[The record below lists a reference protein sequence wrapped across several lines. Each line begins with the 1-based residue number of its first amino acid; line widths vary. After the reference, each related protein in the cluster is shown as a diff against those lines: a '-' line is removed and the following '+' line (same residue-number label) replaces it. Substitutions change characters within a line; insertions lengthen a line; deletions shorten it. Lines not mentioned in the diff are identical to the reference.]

1 MRSLPRTPTRAAAGP
16 ADIGTA
22 HIRPADLSTADL
34 STADISTAPRSSDPP
49 AGHLLVRPLLPGV
62 RPCRRADGAIQLGAH
77 PIHGVVLTGM
87 SRRESVQ
94 VTRML
99 ERLAVAT
106 GPIEATVLSRVSGL
120 ALSRVAEVA
129 GLITDAGLVVSS
141 VSVAAHADEAL
152 WTLSRRRLGEERIMV
167 SGTLSPLGAR
177 RAGARVVVD
186 GHGRLVS
193 ELTRLL
199 RAAGVRRLRS
209 GWYAAV
215 GDDLTEPGPDA
226 TLVIAV
232 SSRLPRTQAVDWHR
246 RGVAHLPVVA
256 RPGSADIGPLVIPGA
271 GPCVE
276 CVALLHDGPP
286 PDSADDGGAGRRR
299 RMAAQDIEPTLA
311 AIVAGTTAMLALGHL
326 DAYPAPP
333 GVRWHTALPLP
344 SLATST
350 CRVHP
355 RCENPAHR
363 PGVGARHAARA
374 LQARTSTPRQ
384 DGTLNG

>member
-1 MRSLPRTPTRAAAGP
+1 MRSLPRTHPSAPAGT

-22 HIRPADLSTADL
+22 DIG
-34 STADISTAPRSSDPP
+34 TADIGTADIGTAPLQSDPP
-49 AGHLLVRPLLPGV
+49 AGPLLVRPLLPGV
-62 RPCRRADGAIQLGAH
+62 RPRRRADGAIQLGAD

-87 SRRESVQ
+87 SLRESVQ
-94 VTRML
+94 VNRVL

-106 GPIEATVLSRVSGL
+106 GPIEATFLSHVSGL
-120 ALSRVAEVA
+120 ALSRVVEVA
-129 GLITDAGLVVSS
+129 GLVADAGLVVSS
-141 VSVAAHADEAL
+141 VSLAAHADEAL
-152 WTLSRRRLGEERIMV
+152 WTLSRRRLGEERTI
-167 SGTLSPLGAR
+167 SSAPLSPLGVR

-186 GHGRLVS
+186 GQGRLVS

-199 RAAGVRRLRS
+199 RAAGVGRLRS

-232 SSRLPRTQAVDWHR
+232 SSRLPRTEAEDWHR

-256 RPGSADIGPLVIPGA
+256 RPGSADIGPLVIPGS

-276 CVALLHDGPP
+276 CVALLQDGPT
-286 PDSADDGGAGRRR
+286 PDSADDGIEGRRR
-299 RMAAQDIEPTLA
+299 RTTQDIEPTLA

-326 DAYPAPP
+326 DAYPAPQ

-355 RCENPAHR
+355 RCENAGHR
-363 PGVGARHAARA
+363 PGAGARGVSAA
-374 LQARTSTPRQ
+374 LQDRTVTPGQ
-384 DGTLNG
+384 GGTLIG